1 MDLSHG
7 PRPDTI
13 PCTPVHF
20 DRLCFQRRHRLVFDS
35 THLQRHVFIVDD
47 DVQTLRAFARIL
59 HIEGF
64 AVNTFHS
71 ASEFLKHTPSDVPSC
86 LVLDLKLPEIDGLQL
101 QQLMRNARVDMPIIF
116 VSGYG
121 DVPSTASAMR
131 YGAVDFLE
139 KPVEGSRLL
148 DAVSQAVALDAVRR
162 GRRRDSEDAKQLLAQ
177 LTPREREVCH
187 FVALGL
193 LNKQIAHEVGAS
205 ERTVKIH
212 RARALQKLGVS
223 SVTDLVRLLS
233 RLSD

>member
-1 MDLSHG
+1 VL
-7 PRPDTI
+7 
-13 PCTPVHF
+13 
-20 DRLCFQRRHRLVFDS
+20 DS
-35 THLQRHVFIVDD
+35 THLHRHVFIVDD

-64 AVNTFHS
+64 EVDTFHS
-71 ASEFLKHTPSDVPSC
+71 ASEFLRHPPSDVPSC

-101 QQLMRNARVDMPIIF
+101 QQLMRNARVDIPIIF

-139 KPVEGSRLL
+139 KPVEGARLL
-148 DAVSQAVALDAVRR
+148 DAVSNAVALDAVRR
-162 GRRRDSEDAKQLLAQ
+162 GRRRDSDDARQLLAQ
-177 LTPREREVCH
+177 LTPRERQVCDL
-187 FVALGL
+187 VARGL
-193 LNKQIAHEVGAS
+193 LNKQIADEIGAS

-212 RARALQKLGVS
+212 RARAVQKLGIT

-233 RLSD
+233 RISD

>member
-1 MDLSHG
+1 VL
-7 PRPDTI
+7 
-13 PCTPVHF
+13 
-20 DRLCFQRRHRLVFDS
+20 DS

-59 HIEGF
+59 HVEGF
-64 AVNTFHS
+64 EVDTFHS
-71 ASEFLKHTPSDVPSC
+71 ASEFLKHPPSDVPSC

-139 KPVEGSRLL
+139 KPVEDSRLL
-148 DAVSQAVALDAVRR
+148 DAVSNAVALDAERR
-162 GRRRDSEDAKQLLAQ
+162 GRLRDIADARLLLAR
-177 LTPREREVCH
+177 LTPRERQVCEL
-187 FVALGL
+187 VARGL
-193 LNKQIAHEVGAS
+193 LNKQIADEIGAS

-212 RARALQKLGVS
+212 RARALQKVGATS
-223 SVTDLVRLLS
+223 ITDLVRLLS
-233 RLSD
+233 RLGE